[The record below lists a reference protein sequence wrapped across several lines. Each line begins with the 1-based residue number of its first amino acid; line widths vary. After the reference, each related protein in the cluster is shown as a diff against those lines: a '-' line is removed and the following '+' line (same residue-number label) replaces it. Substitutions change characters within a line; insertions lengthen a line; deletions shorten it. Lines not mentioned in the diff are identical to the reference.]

1 MFIGHYSAAFAA
13 RAFKPALPLW
23 LLFMAVQL
31 VDFFW
36 AGLVIAGVEK
46 FRIEPGFLEASPLDL
61 YYMPFTHSLLS
72 AVIWAVAAALLYGA
86 MRKGAGHWTAAL
98 ILGGAVLSHWFAD
111 LLVHAP
117 DLPLIVGEPKYG
129 FALWRSLLWSQVAE
143 MGLLVGGFWLYL
155 RNTTPKGMMGKVSP
169 WVFLLVLALL
179 QAISHMGEAQ
189 AGAPIQPFAVSA
201 LLAYGLIALGAWL
214 VDRTRQDAAR
224 R

>member
-13 RAFKPALPLW
+13 RAFKPALPLG
-23 LLFMAVQL
+23 LLFVAVQL

-46 FRIEPGFLEASPLDL
+46 FRIVPGFLEASPLDL
-61 YYMPFTHSLLS
+61 YYMPFTHSLLG
-72 AVIWAVAAALLYGA
+72 AVIWAAAAALLYGA

-143 MGLLVGGFWLYL
+143 MGLLAGGFWLYL
-155 RNTTPKGMMGKVSP
+155 RNTTPKDMAGKVSP
-169 WVFLLVLALL
+169 WVFLLVLALV
-179 QAISHMGEAQ
+179 QAISHMSEGE
-189 AGAPIQPFAVSA
+189 AGAPTTPFAVTA
-201 LLAYGLIALGAWL
+201 LISYSVIALGAWL
-214 VDRTRQDAAR
+214 VDRTRSPR
-224 R
+224 